1 VAALAARFDGVW
13 KSYPRW
19 LSGRRSLRSL
29 ASPRMRATGRQSGTR
44 WALRD
49 VSFDLHDGEALG
61 LIGENG
67 AGKSTLLRLTSGL
80 GHLTRGRISVASNV
94 ASVLSLGATMNLDL
108 TGRENALTATLLA
121 GVRMR
126 EARRIVDAALVFAE
140 LEEFADSPVRSY
152 SDGMKLRL
160 AFGVVAQLE
169 PGLLLLDEVIAVG
182 DLRFKEK
189 CMARIDELQAT
200 GTSLLFAS
208 HDLDQVAEQCDRA
221 LWLDGG
227 VVRHAGDAEEVVE
240 AYRESMHTET
250 FIRTPVE
257 SDADGTVER
266 SGGLQLRENR
276 FGSQELTIERVEL
289 RGSLVGGVVEPDGSL
304 SIDFTLRSQGRSIQR
319 AVVSVAIFRVEG
331 DVLCCQASSDE
342 DDVVV
347 RDVDGELQVS
357 FRWDGIELL
366 PGRYVVDIGAYRPE
380 WEYAYDFHWHVY
392 PLQVRGENGPGAIFR
407 QRRRRWVIGA
417 SGDGA
422 LGAGAGPN
430 PE

>member
-1 VAALAARFDGVW
+1 MTALAARFDGVW

-19 LSGRRSLRSL
+19 LSGRRSLRSIV
-29 ASPRMRATGRQSGTR
+29 SPRMRATGRQSGTR
-44 WALRD
+44 WALKD

-67 AGKSTLLRLTSGL
+67 AGKSTLLRLSSGL

-126 EARRIVDAALVFAE
+126 QARGVVDAALAFAE

-189 CMARIDELQAT
+189 CMARIEELQAS

-221 LWLDGG
+221 LWLDEGR
-227 VVRHAGDAEEVVE
+227 VRHAGPAAEVVE
-240 AYRESMHTET
+240 AYRKSMHTET
-250 FIRTPVE
+250 FIRTPAESDGDGGVE
-257 SDADGTVER
+257 SD
-266 SGGLQLRENR
+266 GGLRLRENR
-276 FGSQELTIERVEL
+276 FGSQELTIEQVEV
-289 RGSLVGGVVEPDGSL
+289 RGSGAAGSVDPGGSL
-304 SIDFTLRSQGRSIQR
+304 TVAMTLRREGAAIERPIVGVSIH
-319 AVVSVAIFRVEG
+319 RV
-331 DVLCCQASSDE
+331 E
-342 DDVVV
+342 DDVVCCEAST
-347 RDVDGELQVS
+347 DVDEVDLGEVQGERVVS
-357 FRWDGIELL
+357 FRWDGLELR
-366 PGRYVVDIGAYRPE
+366 PGEYVVDVGVYEAD
-380 WEYAYDFHWHVY
+380 WSFAYDYHWHAY
-392 PLQVRGENGPGAIFR
+392 PLEVPGDNPAQAVFR
-407 QRRRRWVIGA
+407 PQRRHWSVET
-417 SGDGA
+417 
-422 LGAGAGPN
+422 P
-430 PE
+430 